1 MWCPPGASSR
11 LWTVSRLCTGKIIET
26 QNKHQPHDL
35 DSRQVIIVL
44 TQLEGSGG
52 FSIAHRLTHRVALQ
66 PGLHD
71 WGPQGAEHI
80 PRLDTRLDGLHAPR
94 PL

>member
-1 MWCPPGASSR
+1 MPKVGVRDTYALEPQTVNDSIWCFLYAFS
-11 LWTVSRLCTGKIIET
+11 
-26 QNKHQPHDL
+26 
-35 DSRQVIIVL
+35 VIIVL

-66 PGLHD
+66 SGLHD
-71 WGPQGAEHI
+71 WAPPGTEHL
-80 PRLDTRLDGLHAPR
+80 PRLDNSIDGLHAPR